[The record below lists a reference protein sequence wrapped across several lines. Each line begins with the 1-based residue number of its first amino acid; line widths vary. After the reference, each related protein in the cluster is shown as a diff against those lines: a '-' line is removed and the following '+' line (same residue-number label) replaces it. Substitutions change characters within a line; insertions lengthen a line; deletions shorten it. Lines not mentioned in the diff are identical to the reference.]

1 MADIFLSY
9 ARTSA
14 EAAARVAAEL
24 RGQGYSVWFDE
35 ELPAHRAY
43 ADVIAAELDAAGAVL
58 VLWSEAAV
66 QSQWVRSEANRAR
79 EKGNLVQ
86 ARVDAVRL
94 PMPFDQ
100 IQCAELQVSSENF
113 DGIAW
118 KSIIAAIGA
127 LVRGEQI
134 GSAPFSHSRMG
145 NKADPSVAV
154 LPLREFGAGSDDYL
168 GEGLAE
174 EILTMLARLPG
185 LRVVPGGATSAG
197 LGAREVARAMN
208 ADAYLE
214 GSVRKS
220 GERARISVR
229 LIDTADGVALWSEMF
244 DRNLSDVFAVQEE
257 IARAVAAA
265 LGVRLLDRD
274 RQSIR
279 RATSK
284 DAVANDLA
292 LRARHL
298 ARQELEVER
307 RTATDLFR
315 QAIGRDP
322 EFALAYAGLADVLVQ
337 IARWRLPD
345 WQEAVAEAL
354 DGARKAVALAPEL
367 ADAQLALGAAL
378 SLSHDP
384 EAANAY
390 ARALELAPHD
400 ADVHY
405 RMARF
410 LVLSGDKAGAIRHYE
425 RAFELAPDDYR
436 YIVYAL
442 QEYQA
447 LGDAEG
453 ERSCLRRSASA
464 IERHLDL
471 NPSDVRA
478 LGHGAG
484 VMALL
489 GRSRESQQMIHRA
502 QSLRPA
508 DYGNLVTLA
517 CAAMLDNDAEQ
528 ALDLLERAAATGQGD
543 REWLMEDNDLKPLHG
558 HPRFE
563 AIVAQMT
570 A

>member
-14 EAAARVAAEL
+14 ELAGRAAAEL

-43 ADVIAAELDAAGAVL
+43 ADVIAAELDAARAVL

-86 ARVDAVRL
+86 ARVDSARL

-100 IQCAELQVSSENF
+100 IQCAALPSDTLDGAGWKSVLTAIRALVSGEPVPAVE
-113 DGIAW
+113 GIA
-118 KSIIAAIGA
+118 AA
-127 LVRGEQI
+127 RSSGE
-134 GSAPFSHSRMG
+134 
-145 NKADPSVAV
+145 PSVAV
-154 LPLREFGAGSDDYL
+154 FPLRETASGTGDFGD
-168 GEGLAE
+168 GLAE
-174 EILTMLARLPG
+174 EIVTALARLPG
-185 LRVVPGGATSAG
+185 LRVAA
-197 LGAREVARAMN
+197 AN
-208 ADAYLE
+208 ANTAAAALRTDTYLE

-220 GERARISVR
+220 GDRARITVR
-229 LIDTADGVALWSEMF
+229 LVETATGFARWSETF
-244 DRNLSDVFAVQEE
+244 DRTLSDIFAVQEE

-265 LGVRLLDRD
+265 LGVALLDRD
-274 RQSIR
+274 ARSISS
-279 RATSK
+279 AASK
-284 DAVANDLA
+284 DAKANTLA
-292 LRARHL
+292 LKARHL
-298 ARQELEVER
+298 ARQEMEVER
-307 RTATDLFR
+307 RTVADLFR
-315 QAIGRDP
+315 QAIARDP
-322 EFALAYAGLADVLVQ
+322 EFALAHAGLADVLIQ
-337 IARWRLPD
+337 IARWHLPD
-345 WQEAVAEAL
+345 WRDAAAEAL
-354 DGARKAVALAPEL
+354 EAARKAVALAPEL
-367 ADAQLALGAAL
+367 ADAQLALGGAL
-378 SLSHDP
+378 SLTHDP
-384 EAANAY
+384 EAG
-390 ARALELAPHD
+390 RAHLRAVTLSPHD
-400 ADVHY
+400 ANVHY
-405 RMARF
+405 RTARF

-436 YIVYAL
+436 YIVFAL

-447 LGDAEG
+447 LGDEAG
-453 ERSCLRRSASA
+453 ERSCLQRSAAA

-489 GRSRESQQMIHRA
+489 GRGEQAQQMIDRA
-502 QSLRPA
+502 SALRPA

-517 CAAMLDNDAEQ
+517 CAAMLGKDAQQ